1 MPNRKKIDK
10 EVLFNEIEQLSRSL
24 SDDLD
29 VYLIGG
35 LAMMYQD
42 LKFATKDVDV
52 VFEDEDKASIFQD
65 NLLRSGYVRTDPVS
79 EE

>member
-24 SDDLD
+24 SDYLD